1 MSNGRNSEGYP
12 DPTPCEA
19 ERNIEYERRQQGRRA
34 KYAGERFEN
43 MISAA
48 CNYYRSQN
56 IADIEKTPE
65 PMRPLKPYG
74 DRRRGQ
80 YVAVFTKKAQN
91 DYKGILNG
99 GRCIAFEAKH
109 TDADKI
115 EASAVSDRQAEL
127 LENYEK
133 MGASCFVLVSF
144 KFEQFYR
151 IPWSVWRD
159 MKDIYGHKHLK
170 RSEIQDYEI
179 RRIPLYSTRH
189 RKGSRRLF
197 SRPLRMGAE
206 KRQRTAGAHKSKRP
220 AGALELGGI
229 T

>member
-12 DPTPCEA
+12 DPTPYEA

-91 DYKGILNG
+91 DYKGN
-99 GRCIAFEAKH
+99 
-109 TDADKI
+109 
-115 EASAVSDRQAEL
+115 
-127 LENYEK
+127 
-133 MGASCFVLVSF
+133 
-144 KFEQFYR
+144 
-151 IPWSVWRD
+151 
-159 MKDIYGHKHLK
+159 
-170 RSEIQDYEI
+170 
-179 RRIPLYSTRH
+179 ST
-189 RKGSRRLF
+189 
-197 SRPLRMGAE
+197 A
-206 KRQRTAGAHKSKRP
+206 
-220 AGALELGGI
+220 AGALPSRPNIQTL
-229 T
+229 TRSKPLP

>member
-80 YVAVFTKKAQN
+80 YVAVFAKKAQN

-151 IPWSVWRD
+151 IPWNVWRD

-179 RRIPLYSTRH
+179 GLNHLGTLEFLKKT
-189 RKGSRRLF
+189 KGGTHNADTS
-197 SRPLRMGAE
+197 A
-206 KRQRTAGAHKSKRP
+206 
-220 AGALELGGI
+220 
-229 T
+229 

>member
-1 MSNGRNSEGYP
+1 
-12 DPTPCEA
+12 
-19 ERNIEYERRQQGRRA
+19 
-34 KYAGERFEN
+34 
-43 MISAA
+43 
-48 CNYYRSQN
+48 
-56 IADIEKTPE
+56 
-65 PMRPLKPYG
+65 MRPLKPYG

-151 IPWSVWRD
+151 IQISFV
-159 MKDIYGHKHLK
+159 K
-170 RSEIQDYEI
+170 RSAS
-179 RRIPLYSTRH
+179 LH
-189 RKGSRRLF
+189 GN
-197 SRPLRMGAE
+197 GA
-206 KRQRTAGAHKSKRP
+206 
-220 AGALELGGI
+220 
-229 T
+229 